1 MVSTL
6 VATFRSTFR
15 TTVTVSTSQAPQ
27 NAKSRNP
34 ATAAVLAVAAL
45 GGGWASMDFAVEGT
59 MEDKELGTS
68 NDIYIYIHIYTYC
81 IYIYEYAYIYI
92 PYSFGSQLKLQ
103 LESWSYN

>member
-1 MVSTL
+1 MVTPGQH
-6 VATFRSTFR
+6 V
-15 TTVTVSTSQAPQ
+15 TSQAPQ

-68 NDIYIYIHIYTYC
+68 NDIYIYIYIYTYC
-81 IYIYEYAYIYI
+81 IYMNMPIYI